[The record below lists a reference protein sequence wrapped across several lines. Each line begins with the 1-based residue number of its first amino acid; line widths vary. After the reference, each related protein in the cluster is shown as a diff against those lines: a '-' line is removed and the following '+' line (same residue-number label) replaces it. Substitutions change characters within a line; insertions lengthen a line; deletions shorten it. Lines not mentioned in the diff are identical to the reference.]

1 MARGRNLVA
10 LFKEAEVPAD
20 KYLLRIPA
28 TWQGIQAAKVLE
40 GEGAA
45 THLILIYRCRPAPR
59 R

>member
-1 MARGRNLVA
+1 MA